1 MTDRLIILLF
11 AANPLGDLKLDE
23 EIRSIEEG
31 IHKAQYRDL
40 ASLIPA
46 MAPRPNDLIDKIS
59 RYDPIVVHFSGHG
72 TGGQEHNPGA
82 RDFVVGTEGA
92 EGQILLVDSD
102 GAPRR

>member
-1 MTDRLIILLF
+1 MADQLKILIF

-31 IHKAQYRDL
+31 IHKSRYRDL

-46 MAPRPNDLIDKIS
+46 MAPRPSDLIDKIIHNE
-59 RYDPIVVHFSGHG
+59 PIVVHFSGHG
-72 TGGQEHNPGA
+72 TGGQENKAGA
-82 RDFVVGTEGA
+82 RDFVVGTEHA

-102 GAPRR
+102 GARAR

>member
-31 IHKAQYRDL
+31 IHKGNIVIWRRLSGDGILSERLYRQ
-40 ASLIPA
+40 
-46 MAPRPNDLIDKIS
+46 IS

-72 TGGQEHNPGA
+72 IGGQEHNPGA
-82 RDFVVGTEGA
+82 RDFVVGTEA
-92 EGQILLVDSD
+92 LRDRSFWWT
-102 GAPRR
+102 PRRRAR